1 MRVLR
6 LFAVAS
12 FLHEIAFAVPWIE
25 PLPTPQ
31 GILAD
36 AGVSPR
42 PTEAPGLQGIPKEL
56 KRRQQNVIY
65 PPPAN
70 WCGFIDGDYDS
81 PLTCREP
88 LTCVNSGSALG
99 CCPNTLAGCT
109 HIYTTCYN
117 RGDSCDAD
125 CELNDNIRKCSEAA
139 FPYCG
144 TYAFTGGTRLYNCE
158 STSALIASS
167 VEFLADY
174 YLTAISSTLAP
185 STDPFAFTRA
195 PASTSTS
202 ATYSSYKSD
211 VTSSG
216 GGLSA
221 EAIRGIAIGVSIA
234 VCVIFILLAVFVVR
248 RRRANRM
255 KRASQPN
262 LPPAYTPGA
271 AMQQQTNQAYQPVP
285 QHDQSYPTTQTG
297 YFPPAPGKDGATVTP
312 QPALSPGQDS
322 NHQQRQSVASTA
334 LLSPP
339 SEHGHGSIAGR
350 DSVYKNNGPTSP
362 TITEVDGTGRPLPEA
377 DSIQRPSSSHQGMVS
392 PMLSGSNGGSP
403 LHFMQ
408 QYGNPNQT
416 QQQQQQGQS
425 PVHNGYVPPHPG
437 THEVA
442 HTQPYMGP
450 YEMPHE
456 RP

>member
-1 MRVLR
+1 MAMCALT
-6 LFAVAS
+6 LFAVAP
-12 FLHEIAFAVPWIE
+12 FLLEVAFAVPWIE

-31 GILAD
+31 NILAD

-42 PTEAPGLQGIPKEL
+42 PTEAPGLHGIPKEL
-56 KRRQQNVIY
+56 MRRQQNVIY

-70 WCGFIDGDYDS
+70 WCGFIDGDYS
-81 PLTCREP
+81 P
-88 LTCVNSGSALG
+88 LTCVNSGAALG

-109 HIYTTCYN
+109 YIYTTCYN
-117 RGDSCDAD
+117 RGDDCDAA
-125 CELNDNIRKCSEAA
+125 CESDDNIRKCSNAA

-144 TYAFTGGTRLYNCE
+144 TYAFPGGTRMYNCRD
-158 STSALIASS
+158 TSAIIASS

-174 YLTAISSTLAP
+174 YITAISSTLAP
-185 STDPFAFTRA
+185 STDPFSFTRA
-195 PASTSTS
+195 PASASTST
-202 ATYSSYKSD
+202 TYHGYTSD
-211 VTSSG
+211 DTSSG

-221 EAIRGIAIGVSIA
+221 GAIRGIAIGVSIA
-234 VCVIFILLAVFVVR
+234 VCVIFILLAVFIVR
-248 RRRANRM
+248 RRRANRI

-262 LPPAYTPGA
+262 LPPAYTPGPP
-271 AMQQQTNQAYQPVP
+271 MQQQTNQVYQPVP
-285 QHDQSYPTTQTG
+285 QHDQSYPTTQAG
-297 YFPPAPGKDGATVTP
+297 YFPPAPGKDGATAKP
-312 QPALSPGQDS
+312 QPALSPGQDP

-350 DSVYKNNGPTSP
+350 DSVYKNNGPVSP

-377 DSIQRPSSSHQGMVS
+377 DSIQRPTSSHQGMVS

-403 LHFMQ
+403 PPPGGHVMQ
-408 QYGNPNQT
+408 QYGNLNQT
-416 QQQQQQGQS
+416 PQQQGQS
-425 PVHNGYVPPHPG
+425 PVHNGYIPPHPG